1 MQEASLNL
9 NSSKNQLVAHFEAA
23 NISLYL
29 KREDLIDP
37 FISGNKFRKLK
48 YNLEEAS
55 KSNYTTLLTFGGAFS
70 NHIAAT
76 AAAGKRF
83 GFKTIGVI
91 RGEELGEDLEKTLQ
105 QNATLKYAITCGMQL
120 EFISREAYKNK
131 TDPGFMQDLTS
142 KFGEFYLI
150 PEGGTNDLAIK
161 GCEEILEPED
171 ESFNFICS
179 PVGTGGTIAGIIN
192 SASPNQKVI
201 GFPALKGDWL
211 ASEIKKFTKKNNWE
225 LATDYHFG
233 GYAKTD
239 ATLISFINNFRKEYQ
254 IPLDPVYTGKMLFGI
269 FDMIQNSAFPQN
281 SRILAVHTGGLQ
293 GIEGMNKM
301 LSKKNL
307 PLLDV

>member
-1 MQEASLNL
+1 MQEAGFHL
-9 NSSKNQLVAHFEAA
+9 NSSKNQLVAHFEAT
-23 NISLYL
+23 NSSLYI

-48 YNLEEAS
+48 YNLAEAS
-55 KSNYTTLLTFGGAFS
+55 KNNFKTILTFGGAFS

-83 GFKTIGVI
+83 GFKSIGII
-91 RGEELGEDLEKTLQ
+91 RGEELGDDLAKTLQ
-105 QNATLKYAITCGMQL
+105 QNATLSYANSCGMQL
-120 EFISREAYKNK
+120 EFVSREVYKNK
-131 TDPGFMQDLTS
+131 AEPAFIQDLES
-142 KFGEFYLI
+142 KYGEFYLI
-150 PEGGTNDLAIK
+150 PEGGTNELAIK
-161 GCEEILEPED
+161 GCEEILKPED
-171 ESFNFICS
+171 QNFNFICC

-192 SASPNQKVI
+192 SASPHQNVI

-211 ASEIKKFTKKNNWE
+211 ASEIEKYTNKENWQ
-225 LATDYHFG
+225 LNTNYHFG

-269 FDMIQNSAFPQN
+269 FDMIQSSGFPQN

>member
-1 MQEASLNL
+1 M
-9 NSSKNQLVAHFEAA
+9 
-23 NISLYL
+23 
-29 KREDLIDP
+29 
-37 FISGNKFRKLK
+37 
-48 YNLEEAS
+48 
-55 KSNYTTLLTFGGAFS
+55 
-70 NHIAAT
+70 
-76 AAAGKRF
+76 
-83 GFKTIGVI
+83 
-91 RGEELGEDLEKTLQ
+91 GEDLEKTLQ

>member
-1 MQEASLNL
+1 MQEADLNL

-48 YNLEEAS
+48 YNLEEALNG
-55 KSNYTTLLTFGGAFS
+55 KFKTLLTFGGAYS

-76 AAAGKRF
+76 AAAGERF

-91 RGEELGEDLEKTLQ
+91 RGEELGEDLDKTLQ
-105 QNATLKYAITCGMQL
+105 LNATLKYAISCGMQL
-120 EFISREAYKNK
+120 EFVSREAYRNK
-131 TDPGFMQDLTS
+131 TNLKFIEDLKS
-142 KFGEFYLI
+142 KYGEFYLI
-150 PEGGTNDLAIK
+150 PEGGTNKLAIR
-161 GCEEILEPED
+161 GCEEILQKED
-171 ESFNFICS
+171 KEFDFICCC
-179 PVGTGGTIAGIIN
+179 VGTGGTISGIIN
-192 SASPNQKVI
+192 SSTPEQKVL
-201 GFPALKGDWL
+201 GFPALKGNWL
-211 ASEIKKFTKKNNWE
+211 ASEIKEYSNKENWK
-225 LATDYHFG
+225 LITAYHFG

-239 ATLISFINNFRKEYQ
+239 STLISFINNFRKEYH
-254 IPLDPVYTGKMLFGI
+254 IPLDPVYTGKMLYGI
-269 FDMIQNSAFPQN
+269 FDMIQSSTFPQN